1 MVHHNFFLDLEIIK
15 RRMVMISD
23 FLGLIDDHAGPFLFF
38 EELIP
43 NIKFSTFAEGA
54 VCLAVLYL
62 PPF

>member
-1 MVHHNFFLDLEIIK
+1 MTSN
-15 RRMVMISD
+15 

-38 EELIP
+38 QDLIP

>member
-1 MVHHNFFLDLEIIK
+1 MT
-15 RRMVMISD
+15 SD

-38 EELIP
+38 QELIL
-43 NIKFSTFAEGA
+43 NIIKFSTFAEGA